1 MHILQHNNT
10 SNNSVRLL
18 LLLLGFNV
26 ILMMHTH
33 TTTTMALPI
42 KQDSPIR
49 TIIVPYQRNTVSG
62 HPYQYPKLTSE
73 KRQVLVP
80 AVMEV
85 VPRFNLNQ
93 GDMAMGSQKGAP
105 VNFADGAYP
114 VYYMPSSVNGK
125 FNGKISLLEGVVQ
138 E

>member
-1 MHILQHNNT
+1 MIARNNNNNVCLQ
-10 SNNSVRLL
+10 LL
-18 LLLLGFNV
+18 LLSFIATN
-26 ILMMHTH
+26 I
-33 TTTTMALPI
+33 ALPI
-42 KQDSPIR
+42 MPRDSPIQ
-49 TIIVPYQRNTVSG
+49 TIIVPYQRHTVSG
-62 HPYQYPKLTSE
+62 HPYQYPKLMTE

-114 VYYMPSSVNGK
+114 VYYMPSNVNGQ
-125 FNGKISLLEGVVQ
+125 FNGKISLLENAVQ